1 MKNIK
6 TVFFGTSD
14 FAAAILK
21 TLYEEGYQI
30 AAAVSQPN
38 RPSGRKNKIVP
49 TPVAA
54 YCAET
59 GIPLLAPEK
68 LRLETD
74 QVLAYEPELVVTC
87 AYGQMVPESI
97 LNYPVHGCVNVHP
110 SLLPK
115 YRGGAP
121 MHHAVWAGD
130 EETGVCLMQ
139 MVKAMDAGR
148 VYARTVLPIGPD
160 ETMAE
165 LNLRLQEAACRLV
178 KESLPL
184 YLDGK
189 LPGEEQDESGVVIA
203 RNIAREEEKISFREE
218 EMPELYNHIRAL
230 IDWPVSYGVID
241 GKRIKFH
248 KVRREDT
255 LTEAEPGTVLGF
267 ADHAMRVACR
277 GGVLRVLEL
286 QPEGRNRMNADAFAN
301 GAGRAL
307 TGHRFE

>member
-1 MKNIK
+1 MKNIR

-59 GIPLLAPEK
+59 GIPLLSPEK

-178 KESLPL
+178 KEYLPL
-184 YLDGK
+184 YLEGK
-189 LPGEEQDESGVVIA
+189 LPGEEQDESQVVIA
-203 RNIAREEEKISFREE
+203 RNIAREEEKISFQEE
-218 EMPELYNHIRAL
+218 AMPELYNHIRSL

-255 LTEAEPGTVLGF
+255 ITEAEPGTVLGF

>member
-1 MKNIK
+1 MKNIR

-21 TLYEEGYQI
+21 TLYEEGYQVV
-30 AAAVSQPN
+30 AAVSQPN

-68 LRLETD
+68 LRLETEA
-74 QVLAYEPELVVTC
+74 VLAYEPELVVTC

-97 LNYPVHGCVNVHP
+97 LNYPSHGCVNVHP

-121 MHHAVWAGD
+121 MHHAVWSGD
-130 EETGVCLMQ
+130 AETGVCLMQ

-165 LNLRLQEAACRLV
+165 LNLRLQAAACQLL
-178 KESLPL
+178 KENLPL
-184 YLDGK
+184 YLEGK

-203 RNIAREEEKISFREE
+203 RNIAREEEKISFQEE

-248 KVRREDT
+248 KVRRE
-255 LTEAEPGTVLGF
+255 EESSAAEPGTVLGF
-267 ADHAMRVACR
+267 ADHAMRIACR

-301 GAGRAL
+301 GAGRTL
-307 TGHRFE
+307 IGHRFE